1 MERQNYPEFK
11 TDFVTL
17 SVSDKCRD
25 DKYTELLYLFTRL
38 LCNGKIEDFKEH
50 FAEDARLTMYK
61 FKIIRGRDDIVEYW
75 SDWKKRY
82 IDTQMI
88 DDLELRHTYYTN
100 QTCLVIQGTMLLI
113 IRVEDGVIKEML
125 TCAQYPDNENHYG
138 LQLNILSLPLDYE
151 KTRDCLSEMDGDT
164 DFDVSNRMCCF
175 SCGKPAEELEW
186 YDIHASG
193 KVGHASVCPNC
204 KKIVEFSDLDNDDNA
219 SSDLDEKICDIEKGG
234 KYDIGRED
242 NGNAFGLFGLQ
253 FRKWLAQT
261 VSSAESDTVNID
273 DNCLDQIRL
282 RDGNH
287 LEIHL
292 ANSENPTDRLGDE
305 SNICICEGGQIVSG
319 DGEDDLLEILSYF
332 EVEPNSMGAWQ
343 LYLLLTAKTV
353 LPTFWH
359 GGYIERNFIFCE
371 DDIKAISPL
380 KYFDTTALREA
391 NMLMPQVTISDDKV
405 ADVYCCYWNKW
416 EGLVREHYGF
426 HFAQN
431 DVAGAE
437 FNREVILPYDCGIF
451 F

>member
-17 SVSDKCRD
+17 SVSDKCPD

-38 LCNGKIEDFKEH
+38 LCNGKIEDFKEYL
-50 FAEDARLTMYK
+50 AEDARLTMYK
-61 FKIIRGRDDIVEYW
+61 YKIIRGRDDIVEYW

-88 DDLELRHTYYTN
+88 DDLELQHSYYTN
-100 QTCLVIQGTMLLI
+100 QTCLVIQGTMLLM
-113 IRVEDGVIKEML
+113 IRVENGVIKEML
-125 TCAQYPDNENHYG
+125 TCAQYPDSENHYG
-138 LQLNILSLPLDYE
+138 LQLNMLSLPLDYE
-151 KTRDCLSEMDGDT
+151 KARDCLKEMEEDA
-164 DFDVSNRMCCF
+164 DFDASNRMWCF

-186 YDIHASG
+186 YDIHANG

-219 SSDLDEKICDIEKGG
+219 SSDLDEKICELEKGG
-234 KYDIGRED
+234 KYGVGREN

-253 FRKWLAQT
+253 FRKWLSQT
-261 VSSAESDTVNID
+261 VSSAESDAVNID

-282 RDGNH
+282 RDGKH

-292 ANSENPTDRLGDE
+292 ANSESPTDRIGDG
-305 SNICICEGGQIVSG
+305 SNICICEGGQIVSS
-319 DGEDDLLEILSYF
+319 DIEDDLLEILSYY

-431 DVAGAE
+431 DVAGAG